1 MDNNKYGIRALAVE
15 NTFQMCDSLALFVVI
30 IILHH
35 HHHHQH
41 YHLPLSIGARKH
53 VSKTEK
59 DIRDVKSERWK
70 FDMWRE

>member
-15 NTFQMCDSLALFVVI
+15 NTFQTCDSRALCVVI
-30 IILHH
+30 FILHH
-35 HHHHQH
+35 HHQ

-53 VSKTEK
+53 VSKTDK
-59 DIRDVKSERWK
+59 DIRNVKSERWK

>member
-1 MDNNKYGIRALAVE
+1 MDNNKYGILALAVE
-15 NTFQMCDSLALFVVI
+15 NTFQTCGSRALFVVI
-30 IILHH
+30 FIHR

-41 YHLPLSIGARKH
+41 HLPLSIGARKH
-53 VSKTEK
+53 VSETDK

>member
-30 IILHH
+30 FIR
-35 HHHHQH
+35 HHQH
-41 YHLPLSIGARKH
+41 YLLLSIGARKH
-53 VSKTEK
+53 VSKIDK

>member
-1 MDNNKYGIRALAVE
+1 MDNNKYGILALAVE
-15 NTFQMCDSLALFVVI
+15 NTFQMCGSRALCVVI
-30 IILHH
+30 NIHH
-35 HHHHQH
+35 HQHQH